1 MIWLIAV
8 LYFILGFAFL
18 LIGQILHQKGYDLLD
33 YFDLIESD
41 DAFEFRLMTMMTVL
55 FWPAIVVI
63 FIMILF
69 IPWIITF
76 LYKLF
81 VGIIFGVVAL
91 FKKEKEKDGLE

>member
-1 MIWLIAV
+1 MIWLIVV

-18 LIGQILHQKGYDLLD
+18 LVGQILNHKGYDLLD
-33 YFDLIESD
+33 YFDLYESD
-41 DAFEFRLMTMMTVL
+41 DPFEFRIMAMMNVI
-55 FWPAIVVI
+55 FWPAIAVI

-81 VGIIFGVVAL
+81 VGIIFGTIAL